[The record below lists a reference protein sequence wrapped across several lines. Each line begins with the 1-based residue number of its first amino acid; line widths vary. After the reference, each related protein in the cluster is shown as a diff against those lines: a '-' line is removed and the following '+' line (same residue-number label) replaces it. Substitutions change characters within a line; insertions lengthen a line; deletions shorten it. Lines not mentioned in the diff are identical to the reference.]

1 MLRLLALVTATTS
14 WAPARIAPQPPRAAV
29 RLQAAPPHPSLGSL
43 TLVGAGP
50 GDPELLTVAALR
62 AIADSEALVI
72 CDRLVSPEIRELVRG
87 ELRVAGK
94 LPGCAEKA
102 QQQIYDWCR
111 EGLVEGR
118 RVVRLKIGDPF
129 VFGRGGEEVLE
140 LRERLGVE
148 ARVVPGV
155 SACLAAPL
163 AAGVPVTH
171 RGAAHQTLVSTGY
184 GRGNSSS
191 PELPPYDP
199 RRTIVLLMAVGRL
212 RSIVD
217 DCVASQ
223 DFPLDC
229 PALVVEQAAT
239 PRQRTVLGDLSD
251 IADLAER
258 HSIKAPATVVF
269 GDAVRALHQGVA
281 HGLIEMPEPTGFSPV
296 IDVRHAGASRPASL
310 DVSATLAQA
319 AP

>member
-1 MLRLLALVTATTS
+1 MLRLLALVTVTTS
-14 WAPARIAPQPPRAAV
+14 WTPARIAPQPPRAAV

-148 ARVVPGV
+148 ARVVP
-155 SACLAAPL
+155 
-163 AAGVPVTH
+163 
-171 RGAAHQTLVSTGY
+171 RG
-184 GRGNSSS
+184 R
-191 PELPPYDP
+191 
-199 RRTIVLLMAVGRL
+199 
-212 RSIVD
+212 
-217 DCVASQ
+217 
-223 DFPLDC
+223 
-229 PALVVEQAAT
+229 
-239 PRQRTVLGDLSD
+239 
-251 IADLAER
+251 
-258 HSIKAPATVVF
+258 
-269 GDAVRALHQGVA
+269 
-281 HGLIEMPEPTGFSPV
+281 
-296 IDVRHAGASRPASL
+296 
-310 DVSATLAQA
+310 
-319 AP
+319 

>member
-1 MLRLLALVTATTS
+1 MRLFRLTALAAVTTS
-14 WAPARIAPQPPRAAV
+14 WTPARVAPQRTAV
-29 RLQAAPPHPSLGSL
+29 RLHAAPPHPSLGSL

-140 LRERLGVE
+140 QRGRGARRERGEREKERGKKTSQISRL
-148 ARVVPGV
+148 
-155 SACLAAPL
+155 SKPL
-163 AAGVPVTH
+163 SQPFSLSITCCSF
-171 RGAAHQTLVSTGY
+171 RGPST
-184 GRGNSSS
+184 
-191 PELPPYDP
+191 
-199 RRTIVLLMAVGRL
+199 
-212 RSIVD
+212 
-217 DCVASQ
+217 
-223 DFPLDC
+223 
-229 PALVVEQAAT
+229 
-239 PRQRTVLGDLSD
+239 
-251 IADLAER
+251 
-258 HSIKAPATVVF
+258 
-269 GDAVRALHQGVA
+269 
-281 HGLIEMPEPTGFSPV
+281 
-296 IDVRHAGASRPASL
+296 
-310 DVSATLAQA
+310 
-319 AP
+319 